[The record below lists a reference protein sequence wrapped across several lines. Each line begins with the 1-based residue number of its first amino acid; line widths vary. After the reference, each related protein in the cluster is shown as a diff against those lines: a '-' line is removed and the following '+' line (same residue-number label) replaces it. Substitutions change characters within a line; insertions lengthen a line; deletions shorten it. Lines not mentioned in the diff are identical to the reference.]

1 MILLWIFVLAILEPR
16 SVVRGNNK
24 IQGKSFWQLLKDKN
38 LEIKQFLA
46 TTNSGHNTNPANGIG
61 ATPTTSTEQQDALK
75 RAENIE
81 GEVFFAISAWGK
93 ETDNLTPFH
102 RSLCYS
108 VGRTKSNRKPI
119 SGKQALHAMK
129 AYDEAK
135 DKGFKYASDE

>member
-1 MILLWIFVLAILEPR
+1 MLEKSREVPRKFVENVRHIAPIVGDTLVDICTSNGFQPR

-46 TTNSGHNTNPANGIG
+46 TTNSGNNTNPANGIG

-81 GEVFFAISAWGK
+81 GEVSLLYQPGGK
-93 ETDNLTPFH
+93 
-102 RSLCYS
+102 
-108 VGRTKSNRKPI
+108 KPI
-119 SGKQALHAMK
+119 I
-129 AYDEAK
+129 
-135 DKGFKYASDE
+135 